1 MSTLEV
7 SPAESGLN
15 LEAQTV
21 TNDFSIQVATVNG
34 SGSQTANT
42 VLLRAIFQMG
52 IPVSGK
58 NMFPSNIA
66 GLPTWFTIRASKDG
80 YIARRKE
87 IDFLVAMNAETA
99 REDVMKLESGAA
111 VVYDEPLKLNQ
122 LRSDL
127 HFYPVPFDKLVA
139 PVCPEA
145 KLRKLVR
152 NMIYDGVVAWL
163 LDIEMPEVRRA
174 LVKQFGK
181 RKAKAAELNWG
192 AAQAG
197 YDWAA
202 ASLTKTDPYRVKRLN
217 LNTGKV
223 IIDGNSAC
231 ALGAMFAGV
240 TVVTWYPITP
250 SSSLVEALIGYLKR
264 FRHDPE
270 TGKATY
276 AVVQAEDELA
286 AVGMALS
293 AGWAGARAMTST
305 AGPGIS
311 LMAEFVGLG
320 YYAELPAVIF
330 DVQRVGPSTGLPTR
344 TAQGDVLSTALL
356 SHGDTRHPMF
366 FPGTPEECFSMA
378 MEAFDF
384 AERFQTPVFVL
395 TDLDLGMNSWMTDPF
410 PYPEKPIER
419 GKVLSAEDLDRL
431 GGFARY
437 KDVDG
442 DGIGYRTLPGTHHT
456 AAAYFTRGSGHNEK
470 AQYTERE
477 DDYRNNMDRLARKF
491 ETMRQYVPP
500 PLVEVSRVPAASN
513 GRPAQARIGLI
524 SIGSSGYA
532 VRESSD
538 QLWNEHHIA
547 ADCLRLRA
555 YPFTDELKSFIQRYE
570 RVYVVEQNRDAQLLG
585 LMRLE
590 FEPELIARLRSVRY
604 YGGLP
609 LDARTVTDEVVRQE
623 MTPGKHNQNGN

>member
-7 SPAESGLN
+7 SPSEPVSGPSGH
-15 LEAQTV
+15 TI

-42 VLLRAIFQMG
+42 VLMRSLFQMG

-66 GLPTWFTIRASKDG
+66 GLPTWFTIRASKQG
-80 YIARRKE
+80 YIGRRKE
-87 IDFLVAMNAETA
+87 IDFLVAMNPETA
-99 REDVMKLESGAA
+99 REDVMKLDRGAA

-139 PVCPEA
+139 PVCPDA

-152 NMIYDGVVAWL
+152 NMIYDGVVAFL
-163 LDIEMPEVRRA
+163 LSIEMDEVHKA

-181 RKAKAAELNWG
+181 RKAKAADLNWG
-192 AAQAG
+192 AAKAG
-197 YDWAA
+197 FEFAA
-202 ASLTKTDPYRVKRLN
+202 RTFTKSDPYRAERMN
-217 LNTGKV
+217 ATAGKI
-223 IIDGNSAC
+223 IIDGNAAC

-250 SSSLVEALIGYLKR
+250 SSSLVESLIGYLKR

-286 AVGMALS
+286 SIGMALG
-293 AGWAGARAMTST
+293 AGWAGARSMTAT

-311 LMAEFVGLG
+311 LMSEFIGLG
-320 YYAELPAVIF
+320 YYAEIPAVVF
-330 DVQRVGPSTGLPTR
+330 DVERVGPSTGLPTR
-344 TAQGDVLSTALL
+344 TQQGDILTNAIL
-356 SHGDTRHPMF
+356 SHGDTKHPMF
-366 FPGTPEECFSMA
+366 FPCSPEECFSMA
-378 MEAFDF
+378 IEAFDF
-384 AERFQTPVFVL
+384 AEQFQTPVFVM
-395 TDLDLGMNSWMTDPF
+395 TDLDLGMNNWMADPF

-419 GKVLSAEDLDRL
+419 GKVLTGEDLDRL

-442 DGIGYRTLPGTHHT
+442 DGVGYRTLPGTKHPL
-456 AAAYFTRGSGHNEK
+456 ASYFTRGSGHNER
-470 AQYTERE
+470 ALYTERE
-477 DDYRNNMDRLARKF
+477 DDYIHNMDRLAHKF
-491 ETMRQYVPP
+491 EAMRKHVPGP
-500 PLVEVSRVPAASN
+500 VVRLAEGAE
-513 GRPAQARIGLI
+513 IGFI
-524 SIGSSGYA
+524 AVGTSDYA
-532 VRESSD
+532 VRESCD
-538 QLWNEHHIA
+538 QL
-547 ADCLRLRA
+547 RA
-555 YPFTDELKSFIQRYE
+555 EYGIEASYIRFRGYPFSEHLQDFIRRHE
-570 RVYVVEQNRDAQLLG
+570 RVYVVDQNRDAQLLA

-590 FEPELIARLRSVRY
+590 LDPDLIAKLRSIRY

-609 LDARTVTDEVVRQE
+609 LDARTVTDETISQE
-623 MTPGKHNQNGN
+623 GK